1 MRFRWCS
8 LVVVLALPTV
18 VPSCEMAERRVV
30 DICDTLARCSDYIQT
45 ETCDAFV
52 RDALADRRMTDSDIA
67 RCGECLGR
75 HDGESFESDPGSGAT
90 ELEDCHDLLV
100 ERDCDKACAGVPF
113 VLRVQTAKEMRDGTC
128 SRFTSVCGPAN
139 AAGQCKLDMEASFH
153 LEGLEAQLQVDAAV
167 KACYECIVT
176 PQIDT
181 VGLTDVAVCGSVVD
195 ACREPCRKVVAISPL
210 LQTAADVVTVCKN
223 ASCFKVNP
231 ADEAGIA
238 SGAGAGAGGAG
249 GADGTGGAGGA
260 GGMPADDPRTCMAK
274 VFDIISA
281 ETPTVPAGGAGAG
294 GQAGEA
300 AGGASA
306 AGGAGGAGETL
317 LSIREKLQ
325 DCVSCVAPTPCDSI
339 EATCGTKCHEL
350 VKGK

>member
-8 LVVVLALPTV
+8 LVVVLALPAV

-75 HDGESFESDPGSGAT
+75 HDGSFPTDGGAAGASSDVPKGD
-90 ELEDCHDLLV
+90 LEDCRDLLV
-100 ERDCDKACAGVPF
+100 DRDCDQACAGVAF
-113 VLRVQTAKEMRDGTC
+113 VKRVQTAEKMRADIC
-128 SRFTSVCGPAN
+128 ARFSKVCGPSN
-139 AAGQCKLDMEASFH
+139 ALESCKTDLSDSFH
-153 LEGLEAQLQVDAAV
+153 GKALEAQLQVDAAV
-167 KACYECIVT
+167 KACYDCIVT
-176 PQIDT
+176 PQLDT
-181 VGLTDVAVCGSVVD
+181 EELTDVAACGSVVD
-195 ACREPCRKVVAISPL
+195 ACREPCRKVAAINPL
-210 LQTAADVVTVCKN
+210 LQTAADVVTICKN
-223 ASCFKVNP
+223 ASCFVLP
-231 ADEAGIA
+231 SVTPGAGGMPGDSPTCMANVFAFIGDKTPTDDAGDGGSGGQAAA
-238 SGAGAGAGGAG
+238 SGGAGGVGGAGGAG
-249 GADGTGGAGGA
+249 GADDT
-260 GGMPADDPRTCMAK
+260 
-274 VFDIISA
+274 
-281 ETPTVPAGGAGAG
+281 
-294 GQAGEA
+294 
-300 AGGASA
+300 
-306 AGGAGGAGETL
+306 TL